1 MANLQEDWQAH
12 YSDMPFE
19 VFAEKVRQKFYP
31 DMDPETFA
39 QKAGLKPAAPKEDY
53 VRPSPVAGPAVQD
66 WGQFSDRMGKVD
78 ESLSE
83 FRAPAPDALQQR
95 RMMAAQELGQQH
107 GLDQNLNGAGGTY
120 GRNTA
125 NTFSLGLGNVL
136 EAADP
141 RRMFDPTSFGER
153 HEFIEGADAGR
164 AEANPKAALAGT
176 LTGGLAQAAV
186 MPSMGARSLAG
197 RVGEGVVQGGSLG
210 AGEAAVDL
218 ATDYTKDRASLAKA
232 GTTTA
237 LGAAG
242 GAAGGAIGHGIGS
255 MVGGR
260 VARKTLE
267 NAAPSVEALESGA
280 RAAFKEAERIGAIF
294 RPDSITNRLAPEIM
308 KHVDMFGK
316 RISLAT
322 REKIFPGV
330 GSVVDDMRAQSGRP
344 WTLEDLHAWQQ
355 QLGAIVS
362 KAATPKEKSLAHA
375 IMGEIDD
382 YIYTAAEKDMI
393 GDANPRQ
400 MAWAFKQAKEQWAAM
415 HRGRILQEAMEN
427 AGLSADAVGSGQNVQ
442 NALAQ
447 AYKSILKNKAAR
459 KAFSREEIAAIKRT
473 VSIRGKAGALRLVGK
488 MGPSGLSL
496 AVGVPSMVAGIG
508 SGVGIPG
515 IAAGVSMYTVGYV
528 ARKLA
533 EKTTRNAAEY
543 ASALARIPRSQQAAV
558 LQQIANQG
566 NGLAAQRARQLLTT
580 LGASAGMGIA
590 TQEVA
595 Q

>member
-1 MANLQEDWQAH
+1 
-12 YSDMPFE
+12 MPIEIEAPDGTSVEFPDGTPDE
-19 VFAEKVRQKFYP
+19 VIIRVMRQNFP
-31 DMDPETFA
+31 PP
-39 QKAGLKPAAPKEDY
+39 KPREDY
-53 VRPSPVAGPAVQD
+53 TRPSPVAGPAVHD
-66 WGQFSDRMGKVD
+66 WQGFSDRMGKVD
-78 ESLSE
+78 ESMSE
-83 FRAPAPDALQQR
+83 FRAPAPQALQQR
-95 RMMAAQELGQQH
+95 RLMAAKELGTQH

-120 GRNTA
+120 GRNLA
-125 NTFSLGLGNVL
+125 NTFSLGAANAL
-136 EAADP
+136 EAGSP
-141 RRMFDPTSFGER
+141 QRWLDPTSFGER
-153 HEFIEGADAGR
+153 HEFIEGADEGR

-186 MPSMGARSLAG
+186 MPSMGARTLAG
-197 RVGEGVVQGGSLG
+197 RVGEGIVQGGGLG

-232 GTTTA
+232 GMTMA
-237 LGAAG
+237 MGAVG
-242 GAAGGAIGHGIGS
+242 GGVGGAIGHGIGS

-260 VARKTLE
+260 VAKKTLE

-280 RAAFKEAERIGAIF
+280 RASFKEAERTGAIF
-294 RPDSITNRLAPEIM
+294 RPDSITNKLAPEIM

-382 YIYTAAEKDMI
+382 YIYKAAEKDMI

-427 AGLSADAVGSGQNVQ
+427 AGLNADSAGSGQNVQ

-447 AYKSILKNKAAR
+447 AYKAILKNKAAR
-459 KAFSREEIAAIKRT
+459 KAFSKEELAAIRKT

-488 MGPSGLSL
+488 MGPSGLNM
-496 AVGVPSMVAGIG
+496 AVTLPAM
-508 SGVGIPG
+508 
-515 IAAGVSMYTVGYV
+515 AAGVGTGGVGLLGVGGYV
-528 ARKLA
+528 AAGTVGWLSRKLA

-558 LQQIANQG
+558 LQQIAQQG
-566 NGLAAQRARQLLTT
+566 NGIAAQRARMLLTT
-580 LGASAGMGIA
+580 LGASAGMGLGA
-590 TQEVA
+590 ANSQALA